1 MLQSMPSMIALSF
14 DEHSTCHFILFFQ
27 VEDLHDV
34 LELFGCDVDGLIRVC
49 FTCDLMDD
57 TFLWTL

>member
-1 MLQSMPSMIALSF
+1 MIALSF